1 MKHLFQHLSGVPL
14 CSSAMRHLPIE
25 EKALETSIFGIEK
38 ELDKYADLAIVQG
51 HRLGGLLYT

>member
-1 MKHLFQHLSGVPL
+1 MIYGLPL
-14 CSSAMRHLPIE
+14 E

-38 ELDKYADLAIVQG
+38 ELDNYADLAIVQG